1 MKKIAIGHA
10 IILCLTMLL
19 ILLTL
24 LGGINSISKLL
35 NNYEIFSFLIN
46 LVTLFLVCGFYLYFV
61 FALIANKEHL
71 GIAFLSF
78 GIVIIYF
85 VLSLFTGAPQFII
98 SIRDFLSKILVILT
112 IDMAILSVKTQSP
125 FHYTYKKILVL
136 ITSAIY
142 LTCLFAKINIAEN
155 IMNCILYAGFLGS
168 NEGAS
173 LLYNILITLSCLC
186 LLGILLNPVVAYL
199 TSDLNTSSSS
209 INQKAFEAFQQ
220 QNNVPAAMNSSASIV
235 VPNPPTPQAPSE
247 PSASPEQP
255 SEPPKNQQVCNLNAQ
270 NVSPQLA
277 FLLQQDNHDN
287 NK

>member
-24 LGGINSISKLL
+24 LGGVNSISKLL
-35 NNYEIFSFLIN
+35 NNYETFSFLIN

-61 FALIANKEHL
+61 FALLANKEHL

-112 IDMAILSVKTQSP
+112 IDMVILSVKTQSP
-125 FHYTYKKILVL
+125 FHDTYKKILVL

-155 IMNCILYAGFLGS
+155 IMNCILYAGFLKNSG
-168 NEGAS
+168 EAS
-173 LLYNILITLSCLC
+173 LLYNILMTLSCLC

-209 INQKAFEAFQQ
+209 ISQKAFEAFQQ
-220 QNNVPAAMNSSASIV
+220 QNNMQAAMNPSASTV
-235 VPNPPTPQAPSE
+235 VSNPPTPQAPSE

-255 SEPPKNQQVCNLNAQ
+255 PEPPKNQQVCNLNAQ

-277 FLLQQDNHDN
+277 FLLQQDDHDN

>member
-24 LGGINSISKLL
+24 LGGVNSISKLL
-35 NNYEIFSFLIN
+35 NNYETFSFLFN
-46 LVTLFLVCGFYLYFV
+46 LVALFLVCGFYLYFV
-61 FALIANKEHL
+61 FALLANKEHL

-85 VLSLFTGAPQFII
+85 VLSLFTEAPQFII

-112 IDMAILSVKTQSP
+112 LDMAVLSVKTQSP
-125 FHYTYKKILVL
+125 FHDTYKKILVL

-142 LTCLFAKINIAEN
+142 FTCLFAKINIAEN

-173 LLYNILITLSCLC
+173 LLYNILMTLSCLC

-199 TSDLNTSSSS
+199 TSDLNTASSPIS
-209 INQKAFEAFQQ
+209 QKAFEAFQQ
-220 QNNVPAAMNSSASIV
+220 QNSAQAVMNHSASQAASTLTTSQ
-235 VPNPPTPQAPSE
+235 VPSEANAPTEPTPE
-247 PSASPEQP
+247 PQN
-255 SEPPKNQQVCNLNAQ
+255 NQQVCNLNAQ

-277 FLLQQDNHDN
+277 FLLQQEDHDN